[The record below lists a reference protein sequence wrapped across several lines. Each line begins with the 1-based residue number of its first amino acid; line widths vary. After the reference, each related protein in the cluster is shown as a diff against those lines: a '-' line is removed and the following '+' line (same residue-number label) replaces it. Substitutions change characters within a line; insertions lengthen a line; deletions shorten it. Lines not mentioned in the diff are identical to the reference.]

1 MTTEVDDI
9 VRVNITQEDSAVSRA
24 GFSTLLAVPSAA
36 HAVFPERVRT
46 YSGGDILGDMVTDGF
61 ATTDE
66 AYLQIAAALA
76 QRPRHGTVKVGRAD
90 AGDANLTATM
100 NAIEADDPD
109 FYGFV
114 HGTRTEADLLELAAW
129 TESNGRH
136 LYGAQSG
143 DAAITAQTAGN
154 VLEDLQAQAYR
165 RTFLAF
171 HAPATEDYF
180 DARWMARGLIADL
193 DTRKGQITWANKT
206 LAGAAF
212 DALTGGERSYIHGL
226 DGNTYERR
234 MAKNITRNGTLIDG
248 EFIDVQ
254 VGIDWLD
261 NRMTEDV
268 FAAITGTPT
277 RIEMSQAGLDAIE
290 LVVRKRLQLAV
301 DNGILLSYDVSVPT
315 FEEVSTSDR
324 AARLLRNVSFS
335 GVIAGAIHTA
345 QLEGRVS
352 V

>member
-9 VRVNITQEDSAVSRA
+9 VRVTITQEDSAVSRS
-24 GFSTLLAVPSAA
+24 GFSTLLAVPEAA
-36 HAVFPERVRT
+36 HSVFPERVRT
-46 YSGGDILGDMVTDGF
+46 YSGGNILGDLVTDGF
-61 ATTDE
+61 DETDE

-76 QRPRHGTVKVGRAD
+76 QRPRHGTVKVGRLD
-90 AGDANLTATM
+90 AGDATLTASM

-114 HGTRTEADLLELAAW
+114 HGTRTEADIIELAAW

-143 DAAITAQTAGN
+143 DSAILDQTAGN

-165 RTFLAF
+165 RTFLTF
-171 HAPATEDYF
+171 HDPASEDYL

-212 DALTGGERSYIHGL
+212 DALTGGQRAYILGL

-234 MAKNITRNGTLIDG
+234 MGKNITRNGTLIDG

-261 NRMTEDV
+261 NRLTEDV
-268 FAAITGTPT
+268 FSAITGTPT
-277 RIEMSQAGLDAIE
+277 RIDMAQAGLDALE
-290 LVVRKRLQLAV
+290 LVTRKRLQLAK
-301 DNGILLSYDVSVPT
+301 DNGVLLSYTVSVPT

-324 AARLLRNVSFS
+324 AARLLRNISFS